1 MTNVLYS
8 DRAYV
13 DALYDSMERV
23 YFNDIQYPAPNPVH
37 YSFTVR
43 ADGLSLHK
51 WLKYRISE
59 VIAKSI
65 RYEINE
71 DYY

>member
-1 MTNVLYS
+1 MTNVLYN

-51 WLKYRISE
+51 
-59 VIAKSI
+59 
-65 RYEINE
+65 
-71 DYY
+71 